1 MPEAGYLLQVI
12 IILAAAVVG
21 ASLFRKLGLES
32 TLGYL
37 VAGVAIGPAGFA
49 LITEFESTHALAELG
64 VVFLLFTVGL
74 ELPFERLRVMRGL
87 IFGLG
92 AAQVFIC
99 AIVIAAIAHVSGLS
113 LPAALI
119 VGAGL
124 SLSSTAIIL
133 RMLSARGELTSR
145 LGRSALAVL
154 LMQDLSV
161 APFLVVSIA
170 FGSASVPLAEALSV
184 AVIKAVIAVL
194 AVLGLGRIL
203 LSHLLRPIAAVR
215 EPEVFAALTLAIVL
229 GAGWLTQEAGLSM
242 ALGAFLAGML
252 FAGTQYRLQVAAEIQ
267 PFRGLLLGLFFIT
280 VGMGV
285 NLSLIWQEAG
295 TIALS
300 LFALLLI
307 KTALI
312 AGLARLF
319 RFPIEQA
326 VYLGFLLGAGGEF
339 AFVLLGSGMVAGSVP
354 QGVGQLLITVVALSM
369 MIAPLMAAA
378 GRWILRRQEAALHG
392 NIEDA
397 ADSVEALSG
406 HVVIAGFGRV
416 GRAVA
421 RRFVD
426 EGTPYIAVDLNP
438 TRIGEARGR
447 GDPVYYGDAA
457 RPEILELLHVERA
470 KAVVVAVDNAR
481 AALQIVAM
489 LHYIFPKLKVYARA
503 QDDEHAEDLRRAG
516 AHVVIPELVATGSQL
531 ATSALAEASAEP

>member
-37 VAGVAIGPAGFA
+37 VAGVAIGPSGFA

-92 AAQVFIC
+92 AAQVFLC
-99 AIVIAAIAHVSGLS
+99 AIVIAAVAHVFGLA
-113 LPAALI
+113 LPASLI

-124 SLSSTAIIL
+124 ALSSTAIIL

-170 FGSASVPLAEALSV
+170 FGSATVPLAEALSV

-229 GAGWLTQEAGLSM
+229 GAGWLTREAGLSM

-285 NLSLIWQEAG
+285 NLSLIWNQAG

-300 LFALLLI
+300 LVALLLI
-307 KTALI
+307 KIALI

-339 AFVLLGSGMVAGSVP
+339 AFVLLGSGMAAGSVP
-354 QGVGQLLITVVALSM
+354 WNVGQLLITVVALSM
-369 MIAPLMAAA
+369 IVAPLMAAA
-378 GRWILRRQEAALHG
+378 GRWVLNRQEAALHG

-397 ADSVEALSG
+397 RDSVEALSG
-406 HVVIAGFGRV
+406 HVVIAGYGRV

-438 TRIGEARGR
+438 TRIGEARGS
-447 GDPVYYGDAA
+447 GDPVYYGDAT

-481 AALQIVAM
+481 AAQQIVAM

-531 ATSALAEASAEP
+531 ATSALAEVSLEP